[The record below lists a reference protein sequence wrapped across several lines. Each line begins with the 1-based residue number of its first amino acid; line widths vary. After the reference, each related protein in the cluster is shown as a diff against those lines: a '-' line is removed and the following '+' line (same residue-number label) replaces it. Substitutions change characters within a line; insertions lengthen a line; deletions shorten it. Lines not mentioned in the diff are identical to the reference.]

1 VAADVDAT
9 WIPRGCQ
16 VATNVDADVACH
28 VAADWMTEMQ
38 WSMTCLADVEF

>member
-1 VAADVDAT
+1 
-9 WIPRGCQ
+9 
-16 VATNVDADVACH
+16 VATNVDAGVACHVGADVACH